1 MAYTRETLEA
11 LAKARRAVEHLLQG
25 QADDLIAAWL
35 HALQE
40 AKKELDKA
48 LSMGDLDRA
57 SRLEV
62 SRRVIAEQIL
72 EAARATNQI
81 LTPGARLA
89 VENAASSQEE
99 LIASQLPH
107 GIDIGFRRPDPE
119 TLKTIIKRTT
129 QQVTV
134 RTYYLSQEAVTAM
147 TRALRLGISGGLNP
161 REVAR
166 RMVGDT
172 EGIFNGG
179 ITRALVIARTEMLDA
194 HRAAA
199 RAVDLANRGLLAGW
213 QWYAKLDSRT
223 CPSCIAQHG
232 SLHEVDEPGP
242 LDHHQGRCTRLPKT
256 KTWQELGFDI
266 AEPSG
271 LDFESGPD
279 WFSRQPEETQR
290 DILGPKRYE
299 AWRAGGYP
307 FSEWSKPRTSDG
319 WRTAYHTGKVGQPP
333 EGGWRWPSPPPDRPL
348 TPLERAHFQRRQDAL
363 PFNLHG
369 ETLKPHEIEFAE
381 RMQGRRQALE
391 WIPTPKPTA
400 TNPRPAATNDFTW
413 RGEQWELKSTAAKY
427 GTIKTRIQKAV
438 RSARDNHG
446 VTKENFFVDLGKR
459 SLPPNLRAQLAL
471 YNQRVRDGRIK
482 SLWVLSENGS
492 VLEEIHLF

>member
-11 LAKARRAVEHLLQG
+11 LARSRRAVEHLLQG
-25 QADDLIAAWL
+25 QADDLIAAWF

-48 LSMGDLDRA
+48 LSMGGLDRA
-57 SRLEV
+57 ARLEV

-81 LTPGARLA
+81 LAPGARLA

-107 GIDIGFRRPDPE
+107 GIDIGFHRPDPE
-119 TLKTIIKRTT
+119 ALRAIIERTT

-161 REVAR
+161 REAAR
-166 RMVGDT
+166 RMVADT
-172 EGIFNGG
+172 EGIFNGN

-199 RAVDLANRGLLAGW
+199 RAVDLANRDILAGW

-232 SLHEVDEPGP
+232 SLHDIDEPGP
-242 LDHHQGRCTRLPKT
+242 LDHHQGRCTRLLRT
-256 KTWQELGFDI
+256 KTWRELGFDI
-266 AEPSG
+266 AEPRG
-271 LDFESGPD
+271 FDFESGPD
-279 WFSRQPEETQR
+279 WFNRQPEEVQR

-307 FSEWSKPRTSDG
+307 FDEWSKPRTSDG
-319 WRTAYHTGKVGQPP
+319 WRTAYHTGKVGEPP

-348 TPLERAHFQRRQDAL
+348 TPLERTHFQRRQDAL
-363 PFNLHG
+363 PFDFHG
-369 ETLKPHEIEFAE
+369 ETLKPREVEFAE
-381 RMQGRRQALE
+381 RMDSRGETIE
-391 WIPTPKPTA
+391 WIP
-400 TNPRPAATNDFTW
+400 RPARQAGAPRSSSNDFTW
-413 RGEQWELKSTAAKY
+413 QAKPRELKSTTASY
-427 GTIKTRIQKAV
+427 GSIKGHIKQAV
-438 RSARDNHG
+438 LRARVHG
-446 VTKENFFVDLGKR
+446 VTKEHFVIDLGAGK
-459 SLPPNLRAQLAL
+459 LPPKVRDQLAK
-471 YNQRVRDGRIK
+471 YNQRVKDAAIK

-492 VLEEIHLF
+492 ALEEIHLL

>member
-1 MAYTRETLEA
+1 MYTRETLEA
-11 LAKARRAVEHLLQG
+11 LTKSRRAVEHLLQG
-25 QADDLIAAWL
+25 QADDLITAWL

-57 SRLEV
+57 ARLEV

-72 EAARATNQI
+72 EAARATNQT
-81 LTPGARLA
+81 LAPGARLA

-99 LIASQLPH
+99 LVASQLPR

-119 TLKTIIKRTT
+119 ALKAIVERATKQI
-129 QQVTV
+129 TV
-134 RTYYLSQEAVTAM
+134 RTYYLSRGAVTAM

-161 REVAR
+161 REAAR
-166 RMVGDT
+166 RMVADT

-199 RAVDLANRGLLAGW
+199 RAVDLANRDVLAGW
-213 QWYAKLDSRT
+213 EWHAKLDSRT

-232 SLHEVDEPGP
+232 SLHDIDEPGP
-242 LDHHQGRCTRLPKT
+242 LDHHQGRCARLPKT
-256 KTWQELGFDI
+256 KTWRELGFDI
-266 AEPSG
+266 NEPSG

-279 WFSRQPEETQR
+279 WFNRQPEETQR

-319 WRTAYHTGKVGQPP
+319 WRTAYHAGKVGQPP

-348 TPLERAHFQRRQDAL
+348 TPLERAHFRRRQDAL
-363 PFNLHG
+363 PFDLHG
-369 ETLKPHEIEFAE
+369 EILKPHEVEFAE
-381 RMQGRRQALE
+381 RMQRRRQALE
-391 WIPTPKPTA
+391 WIPTSKATT
-400 TNPRPAATNDFTW
+400 TNPRPAATNDFAW

-427 GTIKTRIQKAV
+427 GAIKTRIQKAV

-446 VTKENFFVDLGKR
+446 VAKENFFIDLGR
-459 SLPPNLRAQLAL
+459 RPLRPSLRAQLAL

-482 SLWVLSENGS
+482 SLWALSENGG
-492 VLEEIHLF
+492 VLEEIRLL

>member
-1 MAYTRETLEA
+1 MYTRETLEA
-11 LAKARRAVEHLLQG
+11 RPTARRPGAHPLHG
-25 QADDLIAAWL
+25 QAADLIAAWL
-35 HALQE
+35 LALRE
-40 AKKELDKA
+40 ARRELDKA
-48 LSMGDLDRA
+48 LSVGDLDRA
-57 SRLEV
+57 ARLDV

-72 EAARATNQI
+72 EAARATSQT

-99 LIASQLPH
+99 LITSQLPH
-107 GIDIGFRRPDPE
+107 GLDVGFRRPDPE
-119 TLKTIIKRTT
+119 ALKAIVERAT
-129 QQVTV
+129 QQITV
-134 RTYYLSQEAVTAM
+134 RTYYLSREAVTAM

-161 REVAR
+161 REAAR
-166 RMVGDT
+166 RMVADV

-199 RAVDLANRGLLAGW
+199 RAVDLANRDVLAGW

-232 SLHEVDEPGP
+232 TLHDIDEPGP

-256 KTWQELGFDI
+256 KTWRELGFDI
-266 AEPSG
+266 NEPSG

-279 WFSRQPEETQR
+279 WFNRQPEETQR

-333 EGGWRWPSPPPDRPL
+333 EGGWRWLSPPPDRPL
-348 TPLERAHFQRRQDAL
+348 TPLERAHFRRRQDAL
-363 PFNLHG
+363 PFDLHG
-369 ETLKPHEIEFAE
+369 ETLTPREIEFAE
-381 RMQGRRQALE
+381 RMQARGEIIE
-391 WIPTPKPTA
+391 WIPRPA
-400 TNPRPAATNDFTW
+400 RQAGAPRPSSNDFTW
-413 RGEQWELKSTAAKY
+413 QAKPRELESTTAAY
-427 GTIKTRIQKAV
+427 GSIKGHIKQAV
-438 RSARDNHG
+438 LRARVHG
-446 VTKENFFVDLGKR
+446 VIKEHFVIDLGVGK
-459 SLPPNLRAQLAL
+459 LPPKVRTQLAK
-471 YNQRVRDGRIK
+471 YNQRVEGAAIK

-492 VLEEIHLF
+492 TLEEIHLL

>member
-1 MAYTRETLEA
+1 MAYARETLEA
-11 LAKARRAVEHLLQG
+11 LTKARRAIEHLLQG

-48 LSMGDLDRA
+48 LSVGDLDRA
-57 SRLEV
+57 ARLEA

-81 LTPGARLA
+81 LAPGARLA

-119 TLKTIIKRTT
+119 ALRAIVERTT
-129 QQVTV
+129 QQITV
-134 RTYYLSQEAVTAM
+134 RTYYLSQEAATAM

-161 REVAR
+161 REAAR
-166 RMVGDT
+166 RMVADT
-172 EGIFNGG
+172 EGVFNGN
-179 ITRALVIARTEMLDA
+179 IARALVIARTEMLDA

-199 RAVDLANRGLLAGW
+199 RAVDLANRDVLAGW

-232 SLHEVDEPGP
+232 SLHDIDEPGP

-256 KTWQELGFDI
+256 KTWRELGFDI
-266 AEPSG
+266 AEPRG

-290 DILGPKRYE
+290 DILGSKRYE

-307 FSEWSKPRTSDG
+307 FDEWSKPRTSDG
-319 WRTAYHTGKVGQPP
+319 WRTAYHTGKVGEPP
-333 EGGWRWPSPPPDRPL
+333 KGGWRWPSPPPDRPL
-348 TPLERAHFQRRQDAL
+348 TPLERMHFQRRQDAL
-363 PFNLHG
+363 PFDFRG
-369 ETLKPHEIEFAE
+369 EALTPREVEFAE
-381 RMQGRRQALE
+381 RMDSRGETIE
-391 WIPTPKPTA
+391 WIPRPA
-400 TNPRPAATNDFTW
+400 RRAGVPRPSSNDFTW
-413 RGEQWELKSTAAKY
+413 RAKPRELKSTTAGY
-427 GTIKTRIQKAV
+427 GAVKGHIKQAV
-438 RSARDNHG
+438 LRARVHG
-446 VTKENFFVDLGKR
+446 VTKEHFVIDLGAGK
-459 SLPPNLRAQLAL
+459 LPPKVRNQLAK
-471 YNQRVRDGRIK
+471 YNQRVKDAAIK

-492 VLEEIHLF
+492 VLEEIHLL

>member
-1 MAYTRETLEA
+1 MYTRETLEA
-11 LAKARRAVEHLLQG
+11 LARSRRAVEHLLQG

-35 HALQE
+35 HALRE

-57 SRLEV
+57 ARLEV

-72 EAARATNQI
+72 EAARATNQT
-81 LTPGARLA
+81 LAPGARLA

-99 LIASQLPH
+99 LIASQLPRAL
-107 GIDIGFRRPDPE
+107 DVNFRRPDPE
-119 TLKTIIKRTT
+119 ALKAIVERTT
-129 QQVTV
+129 KQITV
-134 RTYYLSQEAVTAM
+134 RTYYLSREAVAAM

-161 REVAR
+161 REAAR
-166 RMVGDT
+166 RMVADT

-179 ITRALVIARTEMLDA
+179 IARALVIARTEMLDA

-199 RAVDLANRGLLAGW
+199 RAVDLANRDILAGW

-256 KTWQELGFDI
+256 KTWRELGFDI

-279 WFSRQPEETQR
+279 WFNRQPEETQR

-348 TPLERAHFQRRQDAL
+348 TPLERAHFQRRQGAL
-363 PFNLHG
+363 PFDFHG
-369 ETLKPHEIEFAE
+369 ETLTPREVEFAE
-381 RMQGRRQALE
+381 RMDNRGETIE
-391 WIPTPKPTA
+391 WIPKPVA
-400 TNPRPAATNDFTW
+400 RAGAPRPSSNDFAW
-413 RGEQWELKSTAAKY
+413 RAKPRELKSTTAAY
-427 GTIKTRIQKAV
+427 APIKGHIKQAALR
-438 RSARDNHG
+438 ARAHG
-446 VTKENFFVDLGKR
+446 VVKEHFVIDLGASK
-459 SLPPNLRAQLAL
+459 LPAKVRAQLAK
-471 YNQRVRDGRIK
+471 YNQRVKGATIK

-492 VLEEIHLF
+492 VLEEIHLL

>member
-1 MAYTRETLEA
+1 MYTRETLEA
-11 LAKARRAVEHLLQG
+11 LARSRRAVEHLLQG

-35 HALQE
+35 HALRE

-48 LSMGDLDRA
+48 LAAGDLDRA
-57 SRLEV
+57 ARLEV

-72 EAARATNQI
+72 EAARATNQA
-81 LTPGARLA
+81 LAPGARLA

-107 GIDIGFRRPDPE
+107 GVDVGFRRPDPE

-166 RMVGDT
+166 RMVGDA

-363 PFNLHG
+363 PFDLHG
-369 ETLKPHEIEFAE
+369 ETLTPREIEFAE
-381 RMQGRRQALE
+381 RMQARGEIIE
-391 WIPTPKPTA
+391 WIP
-400 TNPRPAATNDFTW
+400 RPARQAGALRPSSNDFTW
-413 RGEQWELKSTAAKY
+413 RAKPRELKSTTAAY
-427 GTIKTRIQKAV
+427 GSIKGHIKQAV
-438 RSARDNHG
+438 LRARVHG
-446 VTKENFFVDLGKR
+446 VIKEHFVIDLGVGKL
-459 SLPPNLRAQLAL
+459 LPKVRAQLAK
-471 YNQRVRDGRIK
+471 YNQRVKGAAIK

-492 VLEEIHLF
+492 TLEEIHLL

>member
-11 LAKARRAVEHLLQG
+11 LAKARRAVKHLLQG

-48 LSMGDLDRA
+48 LSVGDLDRVA
-57 SRLEV
+57 RLEV

-72 EAARATNQI
+72 EAARATSQA

-107 GIDIGFRRPDPE
+107 GVDVSFRRPNPE
-119 TLKTIIKRTT
+119 ALKAIVERTT
-129 QQVTV
+129 QQITV

-161 REVAR
+161 REAAR
-166 RMVGDT
+166 RMVADT
-172 EGIFNGG
+172 EGIFNGN

-199 RAVDLANRGLLAGW
+199 RAVDLANHDVLAGW

-242 LDHHQGRCTRLPKT
+242 LDHHQGRCTRLPRT

-266 AEPSG
+266 NEPSG

-279 WFSRQPEETQR
+279 WFSRQPEEVQR

-307 FSEWSKPRTSDG
+307 FDEWSQPRTSDG
-319 WRTAYHTGKVGQPP
+319 WRTAYHTGKVGEPP

-348 TPLERAHFQRRQDAL
+348 TPLERTHFQRRQDAL
-363 PFNLHG
+363 PFDLHG
-369 ETLKPHEIEFAE
+369 ETLTPREIEFAE
-381 RMQGRRQALE
+381 RMDSRGETIE
-391 WIPTPKPTA
+391 WIPKPVA
-400 TNPRPAATNDFTW
+400 RAGVPRPSSNDFIW
-413 RGEQWELKSTAAKY
+413 QAKPRELKSTTAAY
-427 GTIKTRIQKAV
+427 APIKGHIKQAV
-438 RSARDNHG
+438 LRARAHG
-446 VTKENFFVDLGKR
+446 VAKEHFVIDLGAGK
-459 SLPPNLRAQLAL
+459 LPAKVRTQLAK
-471 YNQRVRDGRIK
+471 YNQRVKDAAIK
-482 SLWVLSENGS
+482 SLWVLSENGN
-492 VLEEIHLF
+492 VLEEIHLL

>member
-1 MAYTRETLEA
+1 MYTHETLEA
-11 LAKARRAVEHLLQG
+11 LAKARRAVEHLLRG

-40 AKKELDKA
+40 ARKELDKA
-48 LSMGDLDRA
+48 LSVGDLDRA
-57 SRLEV
+57 ARLEV

-72 EAARATNQI
+72 EAARATNQA
-81 LTPGARLA
+81 LAPGARLM

-99 LIASQLPH
+99 LIASQLPR
-107 GIDIGFRRPDPE
+107 GIDVGFRRPDPE
-119 TLKTIIKRTT
+119 ALRAIVERTT
-129 QQVTV
+129 QQITV
-134 RTYYLSQEAVTAM
+134 RTYYLSREAVTAM

-161 REVAR
+161 REAAR
-166 RMVGDT
+166 RMVADT
-172 EGIFNGG
+172 EGIFNGN

-199 RAVDLANRGLLAGW
+199 RAVDLANRDVLAGW

-256 KTWQELGFDI
+256 KTWQELGFNI
-266 AEPSG
+266 AEPRG
-271 LDFESGPD
+271 LDFQSGPD
-279 WFSRQPEETQR
+279 WFNRQPEEAQR

-307 FSEWSKPRTSDG
+307 FDEWSKPRTSDG
-319 WRTAYHTGKVGQPP
+319 WRTAYHTGKVGEPP

-348 TPLERAHFQRRQDAL
+348 TPLEQAHFQRRQDAL
-363 PFNLHG
+363 PFSLHG

-381 RMQGRRQALE
+381 RMQRRHQTLE
-391 WIPTPKPTA
+391 WIPSSKPTA
-400 TNPRPAATNDFTW
+400 TNPQPASTNDFTW

-427 GTIKTRIQKAV
+427 GIIKTRIQKAV

-446 VTKENFFVDLGKR
+446 VTKENFFIDLGR
-459 SLPPNLRAQLAL
+459 RPLRPSLRAQLAL

-492 VLEEIHLF
+492 ALEEIHLL

>member
-1 MAYTRETLEA
+1 MYTRETLEA
-11 LAKARRAVEHLLQG
+11 LAKSRRAVEHLLQG

-48 LSMGDLDRA
+48 LSVGDLDRA
-57 SRLEV
+57 ARLEV

-72 EAARATNQI
+72 GAARATNQI
-81 LTPGARLA
+81 LAPGARLA

-119 TLKTIIKRTT
+119 TLKAIVERTT
-129 QQVTV
+129 KQITV
-134 RTYYLSQEAVTAM
+134 RTYYLSREAVTAM

-166 RMVGDT
+166 RMVGDV

-213 QWYAKLDSRT
+213 EWHAKLDSRT

-232 SLHEVDEPGP
+232 SLHDIDEPGP
-242 LDHHQGRCTRLPKT
+242 LDHHQGRCARLPRT
-256 KTWQELGFDI
+256 KTWRELGFDVS
-266 AEPSG
+266 EPSG
-271 LDFESGPD
+271 LEVEPGPSWFE
-279 WFSRQPEETQR
+279 RQPEEVQR

-307 FSEWSKPRTSDG
+307 FSEWSKPRAFDG

-348 TPLERAHFQRRQDAL
+348 TPLERAHFQRRQGAL
-363 PFNLHG
+363 PFDFHG
-369 ETLKPHEIEFAE
+369 ETLTPREVEFAE
-381 RMQGRRQALE
+381 RMDNRGETIE
-391 WIPTPKPTA
+391 WIPKPVA
-400 TNPRPAATNDFTW
+400 RAGAPRPSSNDFTW
-413 RGEQWELKSTAAKY
+413 RAKPRELKSTTAAY
-427 GTIKTRIQKAV
+427 GSIKGHIKQAV
-438 RSARDNHG
+438 LRARVHG
-446 VTKENFFVDLGKR
+446 VIKEHFVIDLGASK
-459 SLPPNLRAQLAL
+459 LPPKVRTQLAK
-471 YNQRVRDGRIK
+471 YNQRVKDAAIK
-482 SLWVLSENGS
+482 SLWVLSENGN
-492 VLEEIHLF
+492 VLEEIHLL

>member
-11 LAKARRAVEHLLQG
+11 LARSRRAVEHLLKG
-25 QADDLIAAWL
+25 QADDLIATWL

-57 SRLEV
+57 ARLEA
-62 SRRVIAEQIL
+62 SRRAIAEQIL
-72 EAARATNQI
+72 EAARTTNQA
-81 LTPGARLA
+81 LAPGARLA

-119 TLKTIIKRTT
+119 TLRVIVERTT
-129 QQVTV
+129 QQITV

-161 REVAR
+161 REAAR
-166 RMVGDT
+166 RMVADT
-172 EGIFNGG
+172 EGIFNGN

-199 RAVDLANRGLLAGW
+199 RAVDLANRDILAGW
-213 QWYAKLDSRT
+213 QWHAKLDSRT

-232 SLHEVDEPGP
+232 SLHDIDEPGP
-242 LDHHQGRCTRLPKT
+242 PDHHQGRCTRLPKT

-266 AEPSG
+266 AEPQG

-279 WFSRQPEETQR
+279 WFSRQPEEVQR

-307 FSEWSKPRTSDG
+307 FSEWSKPRVSDG
-319 WRTAYHTGKVGQPP
+319 WRTAYHTGKVSEPP

-348 TPLERAHFQRRQDAL
+348 TPLERTHFQRRQDAL
-363 PFNLHG
+363 PFDFHG
-369 ETLKPHEIEFAE
+369 ETLTPREIEFAE
-381 RMQGRRQALE
+381 RMDGRGETIE
-391 WIPTPKPTA
+391 WIPKPA
-400 TNPRPAATNDFTW
+400 AQAGAPRPSSNDFIW
-413 RGEQWELKSTAAKY
+413 QAKPRELKSTTAAY
-427 GTIKTRIQKAV
+427 GSIKGHIKQAV
-438 RSARDNHG
+438 LRARVHG
-446 VTKENFFVDLGKR
+446 VIKEHFVIDLGAGR
-459 SLPPNLRAQLAL
+459 LPPKVRAQLAK
-471 YNQRVRDGRIK
+471 YNQRVKDAAIK
-482 SLWVLSENGS
+482 SLWALSENGS
-492 VLEEIHLF
+492 VLEEIHLL

>member
-11 LAKARRAVEHLLQG
+11 LARSRRAVEHLLQG
-25 QADDLIAAWL
+25 QADDLIAAGL
-35 HALQE
+35 HALRE
-40 AKKELDKA
+40 ARRELDKT

-57 SRLEV
+57 ARLEV
-62 SRRVIAEQIL
+62 SRRVIAEHIL
-72 EAARATNQI
+72 EAARVTNQA
-81 LTPGARLA
+81 LAPGARLA

-107 GIDIGFRRPDPE
+107 GVDVGFRRPDPE
-119 TLKTIIKRTT
+119 ALKAIVERTT
-129 QQVTV
+129 QQITV
-134 RTYYLSQEAVTAM
+134 RTYYLSQEVVTAM

-161 REVAR
+161 REAAR
-166 RMVGDT
+166 RMVADT
-172 EGIFNGG
+172 KGIFNGN

-199 RAVDLANRGLLAGW
+199 RAVDLANRDVLAGW
-213 QWYAKLDSRT
+213 EWHAKLDSRT

-232 SLHEVDEPGP
+232 SLHDIDEPGP

-256 KTWQELGFDI
+256 KTWRELGFDI
-266 AEPSG
+266 NEPSG

-279 WFSRQPEETQR
+279 WFNRQPEETQR

-348 TPLERAHFQRRQDAL
+348 TPLERAHFRRRQDAL
-363 PFNLHG
+363 PFDLHG
-369 ETLKPHEIEFAE
+369 EILKPHEVEFAE
-381 RMQGRRQALE
+381 RMQRRRQTLE
-391 WIPTPKPTA
+391 WIPTSKATT
-400 TNPRPAATNDFTW
+400 TNPRPAATNDFAW

-427 GTIKTRIQKAV
+427 GAIKTRIQKAV

-446 VTKENFFVDLGKR
+446 VAKENFFIDLGR
-459 SLPPNLRAQLAL
+459 RPLRPSLRAQLAL

-482 SLWVLSENGS
+482 SLWVLSENGG
-492 VLEEIHLF
+492 VLEEIRLL

>member
-1 MAYTRETLEA
+1 MYTRETLEV

-57 SRLEV
+57 ARLEV

-72 EAARATNQI
+72 EAARATNQA

-107 GIDIGFRRPDPE
+107 GLDVGCRRPDPE
-119 TLKTIIKRTT
+119 ALRAIVERTT
-129 QQVTV
+129 QQITV

-147 TRALRLGISGGLNP
+147 TRALRLGISGGLSP
-161 REVAR
+161 REAAR
-166 RMVGDT
+166 RMVADT
-172 EGIFNGG
+172 EGIFNGN

-199 RAVDLANRGLLAGW
+199 RAVDLANRDILAGW

-232 SLHEVDEPGP
+232 SHHDVDEPGP
-242 LDHHQGRCTRLPKT
+242 LDHHQGRCTRLPRT
-256 KTWQELGFDI
+256 KTWRELGFDI
-266 AEPSG
+266 AEPRG
-271 LDFESGPD
+271 LDFESGPG
-279 WFSRQPEETQR
+279 WFERQPEEVQR

-307 FSEWSKPRTSDG
+307 FSEWSEPRTSDG

-348 TPLERAHFQRRQDAL
+348 TPLERTHFQRRQDAL
-363 PFNLHG
+363 PFDFHG
-369 ETLKPHEIEFAE
+369 ETLKPREVEFAE
-381 RMQGRRQALE
+381 RMDSRGETIE
-391 WIPTPKPTA
+391 WIP
-400 TNPRPAATNDFTW
+400 RPARQAGAPRSSSNDFTW
-413 RGEQWELKSTAAKY
+413 QAKPRELKSTTASY
-427 GTIKTRIQKAV
+427 GSIKGHIKQAV
-438 RSARDNHG
+438 LRARVHG
-446 VTKENFFVDLGKR
+446 VTKEHFVIDLGAGK
-459 SLPPNLRAQLAL
+459 LPPKVRDQLAK
-471 YNQRVRDGRIK
+471 YNQRVKDAAIK

-492 VLEEIHLF
+492 ALEEIHLL

>member
-11 LAKARRAVEHLLQG
+11 LAKARRVVEHLLQG

-48 LSMGDLDRA
+48 LSVGDLDRA
-57 SRLEV
+57 ARLEV
-62 SRRVIAEQIL
+62 SRRAIAEQIL
-72 EAARATNQI
+72 EAARATNQT

-107 GIDIGFRRPDPE
+107 GIDISFRRPDPE
-119 TLKTIIKRTT
+119 ALKAIVERTT
-129 QQVTV
+129 QQITV

-161 REVAR
+161 REAAR
-166 RMVGDT
+166 RMVADT
-172 EGIFNGG
+172 EGIFNGN
-179 ITRALVIARTEMLDA
+179 ITRALVIARTETLDA

-199 RAVDLANRGLLAGW
+199 RAVDVANRDLLAGW

-232 SLHEVDEPGP
+232 SLHDIDEPGP

-256 KTWQELGFDI
+256 KTWQELGFSI
-266 AEPSG
+266 TEPRG

-279 WFSRQPEETQR
+279 WFNRQPEEVQR

-307 FSEWSKPRTSDG
+307 FSEWSKPRVSAE

-348 TPLERAHFQRRQDAL
+348 TPLERAHFQRRQGAL
-363 PFNLHG
+363 PFGFHD
-369 ETLKPHEIEFAE
+369 ETLTPREIEFAE
-381 RMQGRRQALE
+381 RMDNRGETIE
-391 WIPTPKPTA
+391 WIPKPA
-400 TNPRPAATNDFTW
+400 AQAGAPRPSSNDFTW
-413 RGEQWELKSTAAKY
+413 RAKPRELKSTTASY
-427 GTIKTRIQKAV
+427 GSIKGHIKQAV
-438 RSARDNHG
+438 LRARVHG
-446 VTKENFFVDLGKR
+446 VTKEHFVIDLGAGR
-459 SLPPNLRAQLAL
+459 LPPKVRNQLAK
-471 YNQRVRDGRIK
+471 YNQRVKDAAIK

-492 VLEEIHLF
+492 ALEEIHLL

>member
-40 AKKELDKA
+40 AKRELDKA
-48 LSMGDLDRA
+48 LSVGDLDRA
-57 SRLEV
+57 ARLDV

-72 EAARATNQI
+72 EAARATSQT

-99 LIASQLPH
+99 LITSQLPH
-107 GIDIGFRRPDPE
+107 GLDVGFRRPDPE
-119 TLKTIIKRTT
+119 ALKAIVERTT
-129 QQVTV
+129 QQITV

-166 RMVGDT
+166 RMVGDV

-213 QWYAKLDSRT
+213 QWHAKLDSRT

-232 SLHEVDEPGP
+232 SLHDIDEPGP
-242 LDHHQGRCTRLPKT
+242 LDHHQGRCTRLPET
-256 KTWQELGFDI
+256 KTWRELGFDI
-266 AEPSG
+266 AEPRG
-271 LDFESGPD
+271 LDFESGPE
-279 WFSRQPEETQR
+279 WFGRQPEEVQR

-307 FSEWSKPRTSDG
+307 FSEWSKPRVSDG

-348 TPLERAHFQRRQDAL
+348 TPLEQAHFQRRQGAL
-363 PFNLHG
+363 PFDLHG

-381 RMQGRRQALE
+381 RMQGRRQTLE

-400 TNPRPAATNDFTW
+400 TNPRPVATNDFTW
-413 RGEQWELKSTAAKY
+413 QGEQWELKSTAAKY

-446 VTKENFFVDLGKR
+446 VTKENFFIDLGKR

-482 SLWVLSENGS
+482 SLWIMSRDGAE
-492 VLEEIHLF
+492 LEEIHLL

>member
-11 LAKARRAVEHLLQG
+11 LARSRRAVEHLLQG
-25 QADDLIAAWL
+25 QADDLIGAWL

-57 SRLEV
+57 ARLEV
-62 SRRVIAEQIL
+62 SRRAIADQVG
-72 EAARATNQI
+72 EAARATNQT
-81 LTPGARLA
+81 LTPGAKLA

-107 GIDIGFRRPDPE
+107 GLDVGFRRPDPE
-119 TLKTIIKRTT
+119 TLKTIVERTT
-129 QQVTV
+129 QQITV
-134 RTYYLSQEAVTAM
+134 RTYYLSREAVTAM

-161 REVAR
+161 HEAAR
-166 RMVGDT
+166 RMVADT
-172 EGIFNGG
+172 EGIFNGN

-199 RAVDLANRGLLAGW
+199 RAVDLANRDILAGW

-242 LDHHQGRCTRLPKT
+242 LDHHQGRCARLPKA
-256 KTWQELGFDI
+256 KTWQELGFGV
-266 AEPSG
+266 AEPRG

-279 WFSRQPEETQR
+279 WFGRQPEEVQR

-307 FSEWSKPRTSDG
+307 FSEWSKPRASDG

-363 PFNLHG
+363 PFDFHD
-369 ETLKPHEIEFAE
+369 ETLTPREIEFAE
-381 RMQGRRQALE
+381 RMDGRGETIE
-391 WIPTPKPTA
+391 WIPKPA
-400 TNPRPAATNDFTW
+400 AQAGAPRPSSNDFTW
-413 RGEQWELKSTAAKY
+413 QAKPRELKSTTAAY
-427 GTIKTRIQKAV
+427 APIKGHIKQAV
-438 RSARDNHG
+438 LRARAHG
-446 VTKENFFVDLGKR
+446 VIKEHFVIDLGASK
-459 SLPPNLRAQLAL
+459 LPPKVRNQLAK

-482 SLWVLSENGS
+482 SLWVLSENGN
-492 VLEEIHLF
+492 VLEEIHLL

>member
-11 LAKARRAVEHLLQG
+11 LTKARRAVEHLLQG

-40 AKKELDKA
+40 AKRELDKA
-48 LSMGDLDRA
+48 LSVGDLDRA
-57 SRLEV
+57 ARLEV

-72 EAARATNQI
+72 EAARATNQV
-81 LTPGARLA
+81 LAPGAKLA

-99 LIASQLPH
+99 LIASQLPR
-107 GIDIGFRRPDPE
+107 GLGVNFRRPDPE
-119 TLKTIIKRTT
+119 ALKAIVERTT
-129 QQVTV
+129 KQITV
-134 RTYYLSQEAVTAM
+134 RTYYLSREAVAAM

-161 REVAR
+161 REAAR
-166 RMVGDT
+166 RMVADT

-179 ITRALVIARTEMLDA
+179 IARALVIARTEMLDA

-199 RAVDLANRGLLAGW
+199 RAVDLANRDILAGW

-232 SLHEVDEPGP
+232 SLHDIDEPGP

-256 KTWQELGFDI
+256 KTWRELGFDI
-266 AEPSG
+266 NEPSG

-279 WFSRQPEETQR
+279 WFNRQPEEVQR

-307 FSEWSKPRTSDG
+307 FDEWSKPRTSDG

-348 TPLERAHFQRRQDAL
+348 TPFERAHFQRRQDAL
-363 PFNLHG
+363 PFDLHG
-369 ETLKPHEIEFAE
+369 ETLTPREIEFAE
-381 RMQGRRQALE
+381 RMQARGEIIE
-391 WIPTPKPTA
+391 WM
-400 TNPRPAATNDFTW
+400 PRPARQAGAPRPSSNDFTW
-413 RGEQWELKSTAAKY
+413 RAKPRELKSTTAAY
-427 GTIKTRIQKAV
+427 GSIKGHIKQAV
-438 RSARDNHG
+438 LRARVHG
-446 VTKENFFVDLGKR
+446 VIKEHFVIDLGVGK
-459 SLPPNLRAQLAL
+459 LPPKVRTQLAK
-471 YNQRVRDGRIK
+471 YNQRVKGAAIK

-492 VLEEIHLF
+492 TLEEIHLL